1 MNVIFK
7 KELNYV
13 TRFRRVGGEGEKK
26 RKRKRGGGC
35 CVVSVTHSPPSNIE
49 FLSIFEF
56 TLF

>member
-26 RKRKRGGGC
+26 RKRKRGGGVLC
-35 CVVSVTHSPPSNIE
+35 
-49 FLSIFEF
+49 SIHYPQSTF
-56 TLF
+56 